1 MKKSAG
7 KGHFTAT
14 PLEFQLDG
22 KTYTYAGRGRWSVQ
36 LATRIATDK
45 KAPVKAEDGT
55 WTWRDATPSELASAE
70 KLTAK
75 VAKSLED
82 KAAKATARI
91 ARKAAKGRKK
101 ATEEVPVEAAAEVA
115 EAAPEAAKAG
125 A

>member
-14 PLEFQLDG
+14 PLEFELDG
-22 KTYTYAGRGRWSVQ
+22 ETYTYAGRGRWSVQ

-55 WTWRDATPSELASAE
+55 WTWRDATPNELASAE

-75 VAKSLED
+75 VAKAMEE

-101 ATEEVPVEAAAEVA
+101 ATEEVPVEEATEAPATAAE
-115 EAAPEAAKAG
+115 AG